1 MDNSLEQ
8 KIEQSAQILVNSRFA
23 VALSGAG
30 MSAES
35 GIPTFRG
42 NEGLWKEFSAKELA
56 TPEAFLK
63 NSKLVWQWYNMR
75 KEKISKAKPNAGHYA
90 LAKIQEIIPLHLITQ
105 NVDNLHNDAGSKNT
119 IEIHGN
125 IFLARCLQCG
135 HVSELKS
142 YDNDEPL
149 CPVCFEGKLRPHI
162 VWFGEQLDQKNLQR
176 VFTWLDSCDTML
188 VIGTS
193 SQVYPAAGFAS
204 DVQANGGTVI
214 EINPQPAAQAHITLN
229 GTSGEILPPLLKAIE
244 RNKNSLE
251 HN

>member
-1 MDNSLEQ
+1 MDNSLKQ
-8 KIEQSAQILVNSRFA
+8 KIEQSAQILTASRFT

-42 NEGLWKEFSAKELA
+42 NEGLWKEFSAEELA
-56 TPEAFLK
+56 TPQAFSK

-75 KEKISKAKPNAGHYA
+75 KETISKTKPNAGHYA
-90 LAKIQEIIPLHLITQ
+90 LAKMQDIIPLHLITQ
-105 NVDNLHNDAGSKNT
+105 NVDNLHNDAGSKNI

-135 HVSELKS
+135 HISALKS

-149 CPVCFEGKLRPHI
+149 CPACDGGKLRPHI

-176 VFTWLDSCDTML
+176 VFTWLDSCDVML

-204 DVQANGGTVI
+204 HVQANGGTII
-214 EINPQPAAQAHITLN
+214 EINPQPAAQAHIALT
-229 GTSGEILPPLLKAIE
+229 GTSGEILPILLQAIE
-244 RNKNSLE
+244 ENKRSAKQT
-251 HN
+251 